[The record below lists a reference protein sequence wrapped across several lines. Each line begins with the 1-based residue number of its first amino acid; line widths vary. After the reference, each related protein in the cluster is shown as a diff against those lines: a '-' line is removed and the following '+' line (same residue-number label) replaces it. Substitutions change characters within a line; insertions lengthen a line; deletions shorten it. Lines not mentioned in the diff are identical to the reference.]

1 MTDFGHIY
9 EGVVAH
15 RRLRPAAHGF
25 SYRVFSMLLD
35 IDRIDDASKALRFF
49 SRNSFNLFSFF
60 DRDHGGGEDEVLSAR
75 IRAMLWGAGLYG
87 DGRILLLCYPRILG
101 YAFNPLAVYY
111 CHAADGRLEAI
122 IYEVRNTFGEMHS
135 YLIAVEGNAPR
146 IRQSAE
152 KAFYVSP
159 FMDMDQRYAFDLDRP
174 GEALSVGIR
183 NLDADGLILSAS
195 FKGARREMTDRALI
209 SAFFRY
215 PLMTLKVIVAIHWE
229 AARLFAKGLEYR
241 KRPAA
246 PTRASVSPSLSG
258 PRRDAA

>member
-1 MTDFGHIY
+1 MTGFGHIY

-35 IDRIDDASKALRFF
+35 IDRLDEASGALRFF

-60 DRDHGGGEDEVLSAR
+60 DRDHGGDDGGMLSAR
-75 IRAMLWGAGLYG
+75 IRAMLWGAGFFG

-101 YAFNPLAVYY
+101 YVFNPLAIYY
-111 CHAADGRLEAI
+111 CHTADGRLEAI

-135 YLIAVEGNAPR
+135 YLIAVDGDAPR
-146 IRQSAE
+146 IRQAAE

-159 FMDMDQRYAFDLDRP
+159 FMDMDQRYAFDLNRP

-183 NLDADGLILSAS
+183 NFDTDGLVFTAS
-195 FKGARREMTDRALI
+195 FKGARRAMTDRALVG
-209 SAFFRY
+209 AFFRY
-215 PLMTLKVIVAIHWE
+215 PLMTLKVFIAIHWE
-229 AARLFAKGLEYR
+229 AARLFAKGLRLR

-246 PTRASVSPSLSG
+246 PIRASVSPSLSG